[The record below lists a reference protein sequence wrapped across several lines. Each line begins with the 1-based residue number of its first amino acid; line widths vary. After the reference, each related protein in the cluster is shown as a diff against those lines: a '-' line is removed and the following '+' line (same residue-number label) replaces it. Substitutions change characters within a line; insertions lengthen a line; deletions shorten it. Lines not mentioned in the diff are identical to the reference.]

1 MIWCCVGL
9 AFGQEPAPDDAT
21 SGTGSVSFTD
31 DFELRYW
38 TTDDRL
44 PDPSD
49 VPVLNY
55 VEQVNRLNANA
66 TAGHWTFAA
75 QVDEV
80 SLWADRYTL
89 DDVLVLERDLTSEG
103 LPNVFPGRT
112 ADTAYVNLEKLRATV
127 EGDWGS
133 FSLGDNYV
141 AFGRGMSLNLNR
153 NVDIDI
159 DTSIQGSKAV
169 FRPGAWDITLI
180 AGQAN
185 RQQVYQDNPNILI
198 EGDRRHLIAGARAER
213 FGLGPAN
220 LGVHGVVYDFVQE
233 TGWGPSLSELDPFD
247 AVVGGATAEVIG
259 IAGIDAFVE
268 ADLYAYGPNQPAS
281 PAGDS
286 DLGYALYASAS
297 AYPGPFVVLVE
308 GKRYHEAERLN
319 RPLAGELYEVA
330 VAPTLEYERAI
341 TEDSSEAL
349 NSNDISGARVQ
360 VDWAAIPGKLVPNVA
375 VAAFRDDDLE
385 LHNNTVPET
394 ILHPTVGMEWI
405 DGELAVLVNAGYRVD
420 DRVGTDL
427 GADRQLHG
435 DLSLN
440 FPLPGAFAAYVSGYA
455 EHFQSGIN
463 GFGEVDYVEAE
474 TGYSLV
480 YEALAATL
488 FVDTSTNPIV
498 TLARPGNVTD
508 TLFASAELQVKPA
521 PSWTIKALYGAQ
533 KAGIRC
539 SGGQCRQLPGFEG
552 ARVSVV
558 GSF

>member
-1 MIWCCVGL
+1 VVWCCVAM
-9 AFGQEPAPDDAT
+9 AFGQEPPPPEADP
-21 SGTGSVSFTD
+21 GRGSVSFND

-66 TAGHWTFAA
+66 TAGRWTFAA
-75 QVDEV
+75 QLDQVA
-80 SLWADRYTL
+80 LFADRYYL
-89 DDVLVLERDLTSEG
+89 DDVLVLERDLTSDG
-103 LPNVFPGRT
+103 LPNVFPGRL
-112 ADTAYVNLEKLRATV
+112 ADTAYINLEKLRATV

-133 FSLGDNYV
+133 LSLGDNYV
-141 AFGRGMSLNLNR
+141 AFGRGMALNLNR

-169 FRPGAWDITLI
+169 FRPGAWDVTLV

-185 RQQVYQDNPNILI
+185 RQQVYQDNPNLQI

-213 FGLGPAN
+213 FGLGPMN
-220 LGVHGVVYDFVQE
+220 LGAHGVVYDFVEE
-233 TGWGPSLSELDPFD
+233 TGWGPSLSTLDPFD
-247 AVVGGATAEVIG
+247 AVVGGVTAEIVG
-259 IAGIDAFVE
+259 LGGIDAYVE
-268 ADLYAYGPNQPAS
+268 GDLYAYGPNQPS
-281 PAGDS
+281 PPESGS
-286 DLGYALYASAS
+286 NLGSALYASAS
-297 AYPGPFVVLVE
+297 AYPGPFVVLLE
-308 GKRYHEAERLN
+308 GKRYQEAERLN
-319 RPLAGELYEVA
+319 RPLATELYEVA
-330 VAPTLEYERAI
+330 VAPTLEYERAV

-349 NSNDISGARVQ
+349 NSNDVYGGRIQ

-375 VAAFRDDDLE
+375 VATFRDADLE

-394 ILHPTVGMEWI
+394 VLHPTIGVEWI
-405 DGELAVLVNAGYRVD
+405 DGELAVLANAGYRVD
-420 DRVGTDL
+420 DRDGTEL

-435 DLSLN
+435 DLSMN
-440 FPLPGAFAAYVSGYA
+440 FPLPGEFLGYVSAYG
-455 EHFQSGIN
+455 EWFRSGTN
-463 GFGEVDYVEAE
+463 AFESVEYVEAE

-480 YEALAATL
+480 WRSLAATL

-508 TLFASAELQVKPA
+508 TLFTSAELQVKPA
-521 PSWTIKALYGAQ
+521 QSWTIKALYGAQ

-552 ARVSVV
+552 ARLSVV